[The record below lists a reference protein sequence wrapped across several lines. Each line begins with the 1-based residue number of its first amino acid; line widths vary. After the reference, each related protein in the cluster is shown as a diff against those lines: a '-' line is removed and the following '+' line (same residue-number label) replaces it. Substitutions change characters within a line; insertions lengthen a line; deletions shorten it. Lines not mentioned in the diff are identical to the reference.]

1 MDKMI
6 VGTAQTSLQIALH
19 LSVGRDNSSATMRTV
34 FFPCIFVTKM
44 MIVGISRMSGIAMI
58 TPVLANSSSVLE
70 TVLNRDFVLRKV
82 KNVMDHRIVLEE
94 KMKLG
99 VHQENVQSIISSVK
113 MTIVFLMCGCVM
125 GTMIV
130 ETIRMRWKVVLDER
144 AGRIN
149 SSVLVDG
156 AFLLIGN
163 VMGMLIVRTLRTS
176 RRIAKMTRLRHV
188 RILTSSVPIIVVY
201 QVNYRN
207 RNIFFAFYNK
217 EIHSYFYY

>member
-19 LSVGRDNSSATMRTV
+19 LSVGRDNFSATMHTV
-34 FFPCIFVTKM
+34 FFQCIFVTKM
-44 MIVGISRMSGIAMI
+44 MIVGITRMSGIAMI
-58 TPVLANSSSVLE
+58 IHVLANSSSVLE
-70 TVLNRDFVLRKV
+70 MVLNRDFVLLKV

-99 VHQENVQSIISSVK
+99 VLQENVQSIISNAK

-125 GTMIV
+125 GTMIA

-144 AGRIN
+144 AERIN

-201 QVNYRN
+201 QVCAK
-207 RNIFFAFYNK
+207 I
-217 EIHSYFYY
+217 